1 MSKRQESASM
11 SRIISCCNA
20 KGGTGKTTVALNL
33 ASMFASHFRKKV
45 LAIDLDPQ
53 GNLAVGLGI
62 DPREITKTTF
72 RLLMDDSPDLDQY
85 ILKVKPN
92 LDIIP
97 NALEPNMEAMLSS
110 RRNRERLL
118 ESRVQAVKDRYD
130 FIILDTPPALETSTI
145 NAMVASDEILIVIDC
160 GYYAL
165 YGLNQLMETLSEV
178 QREFQRYDLV
188 IRALVNLYDQRQKM
202 DREVREEVERFFES
216 LMLGTTIH
224 KNIKLTEAASAGK
237 PIMEY
242 DKKSS
247 GYFDF
252 TRLAKELLDIY
263 DRSRKAEKEGAA
275 SRAR

>member
-1 MSKRQESASM
+1 MG
-11 SRIISCCNA
+11 RIISCCNA

-33 ASMFASHFRKKV
+33 SAIFASHFRKKV

-53 GNLAVGLGI
+53 GNLAVGLGV
-62 DPREITKTTF
+62 DPRELKKTSF
-72 RLLMDDSPDLDQY
+72 RLLMDDAPEIEDYIINIKPKLDL
-85 ILKVKPN
+85 
-92 LDIIP
+92 IP
-97 NALEPNMEAMLSS
+97 NSLESNMESLLSA

-118 ESRVQAVKDRYD
+118 ESRLQAVRDSYD

-178 QREFQRYDLV
+178 QREFQKYDLV

-224 KNIKLTEAASAGK
+224 KNIKLSEAASAGK
-237 PIMEY
+237 AIMDY
-242 DKKSS
+242 DRKSS

-252 TRLAKELLDIY
+252 THLAKELLDIY
-263 DRSRKAEKEGAA
+263 GRTRKGKEEGAS
-275 SRAR
+275 SRLG

>member
-1 MSKRQESASM
+1 MG
-11 SRIISCCNA
+11 RIISCCNA

-33 ASMFASHFRKKV
+33 ASIFASHFRKKV

-62 DPREITKTTF
+62 DPRELKKTSF
-72 RLLMDDSPDLDQY
+72 RLLMDDAPEIDDY
-85 ILKVKPN
+85 IIKVRQN
-92 LDIIP
+92 LDLIP
-97 NALEPNMEAMLSS
+97 NSLESNMESLLSS

-118 ESRVQAVKDRYD
+118 ESRLQPVKETYD

-252 TRLAKELLDIY
+252 TRLAKELIDIY
-263 DRSRKAEKEGAA
+263 GRTRKAEKESAT
-275 SRAR
+275 SRIR

>member
-1 MSKRQESASM
+1 MG
-11 SRIISCCNA
+11 RIISCCNA

-33 ASMFASHFRKKV
+33 GSILASHFRKRV

-53 GNLAVGLGI
+53 GNLAVGMGI
-62 DPREITKTTF
+62 DPRELKKTSF
-72 RLLMDDSPDLDQY
+72 RLLMDDSPDLDDY
-85 ILKVKPN
+85 ILKINTK

-97 NALEPNMEAMLSS
+97 NALESNMESLLSS

-118 ESRVQAVKDRYD
+118 ESKLQPVKDSYD

-178 QREFQRYDLV
+178 QREFQKYDLV
-188 IRALVNLYDQRQKM
+188 IRALVNLFDQRQKM

-216 LMLGTTIH
+216 LMLGTVIH
-224 KNIKLTEAASAGK
+224 KNIKLTEAAGAGK
-237 PIMEY
+237 PIMDY
-242 DKKSS
+242 DRKSS

-252 TRLAKELLDIY
+252 TRLAKEILDIY
-263 DRSRKAEKEGAA
+263 GRTRKDKEEGAS
-275 SRAR
+275 SRLR

>member
-1 MSKRQESASM
+1 MG
-11 SRIISCCNA
+11 RIISCCNA

-33 ASMFASHFRKKV
+33 ASIFATHFRKKV

-62 DPREITKTTF
+62 DPRELKKTSF
-72 RLLMDDSPDLDQY
+72 RLLMDDTPEIEDYVINIKPKLDL
-85 ILKVKPN
+85 
-92 LDIIP
+92 IP
-97 NALEPNMEAMLSS
+97 NSLESNMESLLSS

-118 ESRVQAVKDRYD
+118 ESRLQAVKDSYD

-178 QREFQRYDLV
+178 QRTFQKYDLV

-237 PIMEY
+237 SIMDY

-247 GYFDF
+247 GHFDF
-252 TRLAKELLDIY
+252 MRLAKELLDIY
-263 DRSRKAEKEGAA
+263 GRARKGKEEGAS
-275 SRAR
+275 SRIG

>member
-1 MSKRQESASM
+1 MY
-11 SRIISCCNA
+11 
-20 KGGTGKTTVALNL
+20 
-33 ASMFASHFRKKV
+33 
-45 LAIDLDPQ
+45 
-53 GNLAVGLGI
+53 
-62 DPREITKTTF
+62 
-72 RLLMDDSPDLDQY
+72 DSPDLYQY
-85 ILKVKPN
+85 IHKVWPN

-118 ESRVQAVKDRYD
+118 ESRLQAVRDKYD

-216 LMLGTTIH
+216 LMLSTTVH
-224 KNIKLTEAASAGK
+224 KNVKLTEAAGAGK

>member
-1 MSKRQESASM
+1 
-11 SRIISCCNA
+11 
-20 KGGTGKTTVALNL
+20 
-33 ASMFASHFRKKV
+33 
-45 LAIDLDPQ
+45 
-53 GNLAVGLGI
+53 
-62 DPREITKTTF
+62 
-72 RLLMDDSPDLDQY
+72 MDDSPDLDEY
-85 ILKVKPN
+85 ILRIKPN
-92 LDIIP
+92 LDLIP

-118 ESRVQAVKDRYD
+118 ESRLQAVRDRYD

-216 LMLGTTIH
+216 LLLSTTVH
-224 KNIKLTEAASAGK
+224 KNVKLTEAAGAGK

>member
-1 MSKRQESASM
+1 MR
-11 SRIISCCNA
+11 
-20 KGGTGKTTVALNL
+20 
-33 ASMFASHFRKKV
+33 
-45 LAIDLDPQ
+45 
-53 GNLAVGLGI
+53 
-62 DPREITKTTF
+62 
-72 RLLMDDSPDLDQY
+72 
-85 ILKVKPN
+85 
-92 LDIIP
+92 
-97 NALEPNMEAMLSS
+97 
-110 RRNRERLL
+110 
-118 ESRVQAVKDRYD
+118 DRYD

>member
-1 MSKRQESASM
+1 MLIRM
-11 SRIISCCNA
+11 GRVISCCNA

-33 ASMFASHFRKKV
+33 ASIFATHFRKKI

-53 GNLAVGLGI
+53 GNLAVGLGL
-62 DPREITKTTF
+62 DPRELKHTTF
-72 RLLMDDSPDLDQY
+72 RLLMEDTPDLDQY
-85 ILKVKPN
+85 IQKVRPN
-92 LDIIP
+92 LDLIP
-97 NALEPNMEAMLSS
+97 NALEPNMEAQLAS

-118 ESRVQAVKDRYD
+118 DSRLQGIKEHYD
-130 FIILDTPPALETSTI
+130 YIIIDTPPALETSTM

-165 YGLNQLMETLSEV
+165 YGLNQLMETLSAV
-178 QREFQRYDLV
+178 QREFQKYDLV
-188 IRALVNLYDQRQKM
+188 IRALVNLFDQRQKI
-202 DREVREEVERFFES
+202 DKEVREEVERFFES
-216 LMLGTTIH
+216 LMLSTTIH

-237 PIMEY
+237 SITEY

-252 TRLAKELLDIY
+252 TRLAKELTDIY
-263 DRSRKAEKEGAA
+263 DRSRKAEKEGSA

>member
-1 MSKRQESASM
+1 MED
-11 SRIISCCNA
+11 
-20 KGGTGKTTVALNL
+20 T
-33 ASMFASHFRKKV
+33 
-45 LAIDLDPQ
+45 
-53 GNLAVGLGI
+53 
-62 DPREITKTTF
+62 
-72 RLLMDDSPDLDQY
+72 PDLDQY
-85 ILKVKPN
+85 IQKVKPN

-118 ESRVQAVKDRYD
+118 ESRLQGVRDKYD
-130 FIILDTPPALETSTI
+130 IIILDTPPALETSTI

-188 IRALVNLYDQRQKM
+188 IRALVNLYDQRQRM

-216 LMLGTTIH
+216 LMLSTTVH
-224 KNIKLTEAASAGK
+224 KNVKLTEAAGAGK

-263 DRSRKAEKEGAA
+263 DRPRKAEKEGAA

>member
-1 MSKRQESASM
+1 MG
-11 SRIISCCNA
+11 RIISCCNA

-33 ASMFASHFRKKV
+33 ASIFASHFRKKV

-53 GNLAVGLGI
+53 GNLAVGMGI
-62 DPREITKTTF
+62 DPRELKKTSF
-72 RLLMDDSPDLDQY
+72 RLLMDDSPEIEDY
-85 ILKVKPN
+85 IIKVRTN
-92 LDIIP
+92 LDLIP
-97 NALEPNMEAMLSS
+97 NSLESNMESLLSS

-118 ESRVQAVKDRYD
+118 EFRLQPIRESYD
-130 FIILDTPPALETSTI
+130 IIIIDTPPALETSTM

-165 YGLNQLMETLSEV
+165 YGLNQLMETLSDV
-178 QREFQRYDLV
+178 QREFQKYDLV

-216 LMLGTTIH
+216 LMLDTTIH

-252 TRLAKELLDIY
+252 TRLSKELLDIY

-275 SRAR
+275 

>member
-1 MSKRQESASM
+1 
-11 SRIISCCNA
+11 
-20 KGGTGKTTVALNL
+20 
-33 ASMFASHFRKKV
+33 
-45 LAIDLDPQ
+45 
-53 GNLAVGLGI
+53 
-62 DPREITKTTF
+62 
-72 RLLMDDSPDLDQY
+72 MDDSPYLDQY

-118 ESRVQAVKDRYD
+118 ESRLQAARDRYD

-224 KNIKLTEAASAGK
+224 KNIKLTEAAGAGK

>member
-1 MSKRQESASM
+1 M

-33 ASMFASHFRKKV
+33 ASVFASHFRKKV
-45 LAIDLDPQ
+45 IAIDLDPQ

-72 RLLMDDSPDLDQY
+72 RLLMDDTPDLDQY
-85 ILKVKPN
+85 IIQKVRSN
-92 LDIIP
+92 LDLIP
-97 NALEPNMEAMLSS
+97 NSLEPNMEALLAS

-118 ESRVQAVKDRYD
+118 ESRLQPLRERYD

-202 DREVREEVERFFES
+202 DREVSEEIERFFES

-237 PIMEY
+237 SILEY

-252 TRLAKELLDIY
+252 TKLAKELLDIY
-263 DRSRKAEKEGAA
+263 DSKRKVEKEGAA

>member
-1 MSKRQESASM
+1 MGRV
-11 SRIISCCNA
+11 ISCCNA

-33 ASMFASHFRKKV
+33 SAILSSHFRKKV
-45 LAIDLDPQ
+45 LALDLDPQ
-53 GNLAVGLGI
+53 GNLAVGMGI
-62 DPREITKTTF
+62 DPRGFKKTSF
-72 RLLMDDSPDLDQY
+72 RLMMDDAPDIDEYIINVRQKLD
-85 ILKVKPN
+85 L
-92 LDIIP
+92 IP
-97 NALEPNMEAMLSS
+97 NSLESSMESLLSS

-118 ESRVQAVKDRYD
+118 ESRLQAVKDSYD

-165 YGLNQLMETLSEV
+165 YGLNQLMETLSDV
-178 QREFQRYDLV
+178 QREFQKYDLV
-188 IRALVNLYDQRQKM
+188 IRALVNLFDQRQRM
-202 DREVREEVERFFES
+202 DREVLEEVERFFES

-224 KNIKLTEAASAGK
+224 KNIKLAEAASAGK
-237 PIMEY
+237 PIIDY

-263 DRSRKAEKEGAA
+263 GRSRKGKEEGSA
-275 SRAR
+275 SRIR

>member
-1 MSKRQESASM
+1 
-11 SRIISCCNA
+11 
-20 KGGTGKTTVALNL
+20 
-33 ASMFASHFRKKV
+33 
-45 LAIDLDPQ
+45 
-53 GNLAVGLGI
+53 
-62 DPREITKTTF
+62 
-72 RLLMDDSPDLDQY
+72 
-85 ILKVKPN
+85 N

-118 ESRVQAVKDRYD
+118 ESRLQAVRDRYD

-216 LMLGTTIH
+216 LLLSTTVH
-224 KNIKLTEAASAGK
+224 KNVKLTEAAGAGK

>member
-1 MSKRQESASM
+1 MSKRQEPAGM
-11 SRIISCCNA
+11 SRVISCCNA

-62 DPREITKTTF
+62 DPRGITKTTF

-85 ILKVKPN
+85 IQKVKPN
-92 LDIIP
+92 LDLIP

-118 ESRVQAVKDRYD
+118 DSRLQAVK
-130 FIILDTPPALETSTI
+130 
-145 NAMVASDEILIVIDC
+145 
-160 GYYAL
+160 
-165 YGLNQLMETLSEV
+165 
-178 QREFQRYDLV
+178 
-188 IRALVNLYDQRQKM
+188 

-216 LMLGTTIH
+216 LMLDTTIH